1 MHKKIWL
8 QKFAFKADAQKNME
22 YSLNLQAGLNVLVGL

>member
-1 MHKKIWL
+1 MYKNMVAKVS
-8 QKFAFKADAQKNME
+8 FKADAQKIME